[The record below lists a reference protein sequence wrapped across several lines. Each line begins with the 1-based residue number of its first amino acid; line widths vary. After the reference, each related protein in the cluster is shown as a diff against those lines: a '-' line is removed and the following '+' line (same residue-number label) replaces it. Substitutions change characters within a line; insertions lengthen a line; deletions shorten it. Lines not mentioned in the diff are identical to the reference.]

1 MKWKIVATLA
11 FVFGVGSPALPQQG
25 PPASSQVSP
34 APGTADSAA
43 VSRTAREQ
51 QEGYNRIVNE
61 GVKITNADDEVSR
74 KTRARGP
81 AAATATDIALGA
93 AVRDRNGLQ
102 IATINGI
109 EADGAV
115 VRAGDRLAKL
125 PLHAFGKD
133 DEGLLIGL
141 TADEFQ
147 AAIAETSIPVPQE
160 VRIVDAT
167 AADMTPGAAIRDS
180 EGAPIGTVDSLA
192 EDGVVVLTGGKKVK
206 LAVASFAKDDQGL
219 LIGIT
224 ASEFNAI
231 IGGAARATTGS

>member
-1 MKWKIVATLA
+1 MKWKIVATAALA
-11 FVFGVGSPALPQQG
+11 AAASTPASGQG
-25 PPASSQVSP
+25 APASSQVSP

-61 GVKITNADDEVSR
+61 GVKITNADDEGNGKKR
-74 KTRARGP
+74 NRGP
-81 AAATATDIALGA
+81 AAATAADIALGA

-102 IATINGI
+102 IATIDGI

-115 VRAGDRLAKL
+115 VRAADRLAKL

-133 DEGLLIGL
+133 SQGLLIGL
-141 TADEFQ
+141 TADEFK

-180 EGAPIGTVDSLA
+180 EGVAIGTVDSVA

-219 LIGIT
+219 MIGIT
-224 ASEFNAI
+224 ASEFNAVI
-231 IGGAARATTGS
+231 SGSAKASAGS